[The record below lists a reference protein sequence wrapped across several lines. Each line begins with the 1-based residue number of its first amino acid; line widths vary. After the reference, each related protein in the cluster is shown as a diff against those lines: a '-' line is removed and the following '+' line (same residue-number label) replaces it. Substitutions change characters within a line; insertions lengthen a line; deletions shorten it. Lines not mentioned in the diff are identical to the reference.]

1 MRRPFIDQL
10 LAWWDEDSDDA
21 VLAQPAASP
30 AADACDAVPVQPA
43 LEPVAADA
51 CDAVPV
57 QPALEPVVPAQLG
70 ASSSSARQRSRSPPP
85 QSFPKDTLLNDLE
98 EAYNEQPSAPSAARH
113 AEDEADSFDSQLT
126 ANDNP
131 GEPDRA
137 TPAPLEEDPW
147 ILDDGFWARV
157 HDAVAP
163 LASSGWLDLD
173 FWVNSSAEYDPC
185 FEETVNFIHSRIL
198 GSHAEYKIGIT
209 ENLER
214 RWDL

>member
-30 AADACDAVPVQPA
+30 
-43 LEPVAADA
+43 AADA

-126 ANDNP
+126 ANENP

-209 ENLER
+209 ENLES
-214 RWDL
+214 RWEL